1 MGVLSLFH
9 QYGVCSRSKKHK
21 FQTKLDIEN
30 FRSILFWSENVD
42 SGVKL
47 DTSNLSN
54 SQSNQNDLTHLI
66 VLLIQ
71 FPKTSKSVW
80 SKCPNDCFLEF
91 DQTECQYI
99 ENWTNSLSNFVDFV
113 RKVTRS
119 TVRDTLQTVSNILP
133 YSLYCFSC
141 TPLVIRFLWGETE
154 EETIGYHIYLDIV
167 IFDADVFTYSAHTSG
182 VQSRTL
188 STSVHP
194 MYNDDNGS
202 TYFYSVGKTL
212 NN

>member
-71 FPKTSKSVW
+71 FPKIPKSVL
-80 SKCPNDCFLEF
+80 SKGPNDCYLEF
-91 DQTECQYI
+91 DKLIRQNLNILKI
-99 ENWTNSLSNFVDFV
+99 ERVIWVSIFVNFG
-113 RKVTRS
+113 RKVTKS
-119 TVRDTLQTVSNILP
+119 TVYVLHMGNTYQV
-133 YSLYCFSC
+133 
-141 TPLVIRFLWGETE
+141 G
-154 EETIGYHIYLDIV
+154 
-167 IFDADVFTYSAHTSG
+167 FD
-182 VQSRTL
+182 
-188 STSVHP
+188 
-194 MYNDDNGS
+194 
-202 TYFYSVGKTL
+202 
-212 NN
+212 